1 MGEDWSCGCRVS
13 MGHWFL
19 CQNHE
24 FILLVM
30 LEEDEE
36 KDEKEETIT

>member
-1 MGEDWSCGCRVS
+1 MGEDWSCGCRLS

-24 FILLVM
+24 SILLEM
-30 LEEDEE
+30 LEEVEE
-36 KDEKEETIT
+36 KSDESEKNS